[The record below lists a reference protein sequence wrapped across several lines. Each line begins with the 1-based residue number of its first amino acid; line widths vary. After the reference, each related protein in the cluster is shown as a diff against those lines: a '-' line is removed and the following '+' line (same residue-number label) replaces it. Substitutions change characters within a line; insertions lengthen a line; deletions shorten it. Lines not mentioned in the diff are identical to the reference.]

1 MVARVSFGESIKNA
15 LSYNENKLRKED
27 AELILA
33 SRFSCDIP
41 DLNFSEKLT
50 RFERIIQFNP
60 EIQKNTAH
68 IILSFS
74 PFDVLSNEKL
84 QLLAYDYMKR
94 IGFEDQP
101 YLVYLHNDTN
111 VPHLHIVSTTI
122 RPDGSPIYL
131 HNFAKR
137 LSEPARKGIEDEF
150 GLIPAESMKNQK
162 EYSYSSENTKSFIT
176 NTVRDVIAKYHIT
189 TLDDFNAILKKKGIF
204 ADPGLPGSRMHEYKG
219 LVYSKIDRFEKR
231 EGVPIKA
238 SAIYTQ
244 PTLATL
250 KKKFEKSQLLLQDKK
265 KYLEQVLSSFFT
277 HPGSFTQNQFLA
289 WMRSKKVDC
298 EFLPDA
304 GGNIQDIRFV
314 DHFSK
319 AVFSCKH
326 FGITTSEFTNR
337 LKPEQFLNQQKTSIR
352 PPIDIRINPTHNT
365 SYPTITSQIIDVL
378 LSPESA
384 RMELSSEFLKKKKK
398 RKKKSQL

>member
-1 MVARVSFGESIKNA
+1 MVARVSFGESIKNV

-27 AELILA
+27 AELVLA

-84 QLLAYDYMKR
+84 QLLAYDYMQR
-94 IGFEDQP
+94 IGFADQP

-137 LSEPARKGIEDEF
+137 MSEPARKSIEEEF
-150 GLIPAESMKNQK
+150 GLIPAESMKHQK
-162 EYSYSSENTKSFIT
+162 EYSYSSENTKAFIT
-176 NTVRDVIAKYHIT
+176 NTVRDVIAKYHFT
-189 TLDDFNAILKKKGIF
+189 SLEDFNAILKKKGII
-204 ADPGLPGSRMHEYKG
+204 ADPGLPGSRMYELNG
-219 LVYSKIDRFEKR
+219 LVYSKIDKFGNR
-231 EGVPIKA
+231 EGRAIKA
-238 SAIYTQ
+238 SSIYTQ
-244 PTLATL
+244 PTLANL
-250 KKKFEKSQLLLQDKK
+250 EKKFEKSQLLLPDKK
-265 KYLEQVLSSFFT
+265 KYLNEILTSFLA
-277 HPGSFTQNQFLA
+277 HPGSFTEKQFLA
-289 WMRSKKVDC
+289 WIRSKKVDC
-298 EFLPDA
+298 EFLRDQT
-304 GGNIQDIRFV
+304 GLIQDLRFV

-319 AVFSCKH
+319 AVFNCKH
-326 FGITTSEFTNR
+326 FELNASDLINKF
-337 LKPEQFLNQQKTSIR
+337 KPENLKIPSRNSNRANSYNI
-352 PPIDIRINPTHNT
+352 PTYN
-365 SYPTITSQIIDVL
+365 SSQPTLAAKIIDVL
-378 LSPESA
+378 VSPENA
-384 RMELSSEFLKKKKK
+384 RVDVSPEFLKKKKK
-398 RKKKSQL
+398 RKNKSTI